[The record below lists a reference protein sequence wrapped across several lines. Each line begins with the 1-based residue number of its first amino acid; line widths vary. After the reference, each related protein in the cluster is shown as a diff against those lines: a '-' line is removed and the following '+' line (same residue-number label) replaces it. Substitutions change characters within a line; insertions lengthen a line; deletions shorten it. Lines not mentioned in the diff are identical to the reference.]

1 MKTSMYGLRLALA
14 SVLCADPAKVIDLG
28 AAIDAD
34 NAIRP
39 ESQEDVQKRKERL
52 LKSEEQMKK
61 DANDKTSVPDSLIG
75 LAQREIRECW
85 KEFSGK
91 GGVWELQ
98 KRAREKLGNISDHI
112 LSIAK
117 AACTAAEERHKED
130 AKVDVAKLA
139 SAMFRNAMAQAEASL
154 RGSLDLTEEEAE
166 AKLDAFLNS
175 SWAVY
180 KSKAKKGLD
189 GGFNANDYPTLNQ
202 MDEAVKQS
210 KKASSTG
217 TRDDSAKD
225 KPKGDADVK
234 TDVMDT
240 AEIVAKDSGKVQGA
254 VTNLLLNIRAADL
267 ETHEDKLVNILN
279 NAAREIGKLAKQEA
293 QAPKGAKANAPK
305 HAQA

>member
-1 MKTSMYGLRLALA
+1 MKTSMYGVRLAVMSA
-14 SVLCADPAKVIDLG
+14 LCADPAKVIDLG

-39 ESQEDVQKRKERL
+39 ESQEDIQKRKERL
-52 LKSEEQMKK
+52 QKAKEQSERE
-61 DANDKTSVPDSLIG
+61 ANDKTSVPDSLIG
-75 LAQREIRECW
+75 LAQREIKECW

-98 KRAREKLGNISDHI
+98 KRAREKLGNISSHI

-117 AACTAAEERHKED
+117 AACRAAEERYKED
-130 AKVDVAKLA
+130 NKVDVAKLA

-189 GGFNANDYPTLNQ
+189 GGFNANDFGTLNQ
-202 MDEAVKQS
+202 MDEAVKQA
-210 KKASSTG
+210 KKAASTG
-217 TRDDSAKD
+217 TRDDSPKD
-225 KPKGDADVK
+225 KPQGEAEVK

-254 VTNLLLNIRAADL
+254 VTAFLLAVRSADI
-267 ETHEDKLVNILN
+267 ETHEDRITNIVN
-279 NAAREIGKLAKQEA
+279 NACKELVKLAKTDA